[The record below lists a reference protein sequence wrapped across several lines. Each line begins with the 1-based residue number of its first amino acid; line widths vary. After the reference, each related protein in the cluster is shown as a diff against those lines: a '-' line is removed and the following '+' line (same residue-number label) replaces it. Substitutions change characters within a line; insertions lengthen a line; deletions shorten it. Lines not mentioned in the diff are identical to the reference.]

1 MARAGAASPKY
12 KTALRQVLFSLVSF
26 PKKLVRT
33 ALYYIAL
40 ELISAFY
47 QALRH
52 SWDVKY
58 YIHEDSLKLVND
70 DDAHY
75 VIAMWH
81 YNTLAAAFLSALWGT
96 VPLVST
102 SREGAF
108 VAKFLVKIGVPTVA
122 SNSKTKPLTLRR
134 SVSSMGSNR
143 VIVVPTDGSVG
154 PRFQVKVGTGF
165 LARTTK
171 SPVVPMLLVSDNYG
185 VAKSWDRLIVPKPHS
200 TLHIIMEQPILPT
213 LPLSSQRKRPKQIAG
228 EVEEV
233 LLRMVC
239 THSNDYLQKHHSDL
253 TLCS

>member
-1 MARAGAASPKY
+1 MVNAKKGGVVKSVVSGVVGLPK
-12 KTALRQVLFSLVSF
+12 A
-26 PKKLVRT
+26 LVRKG
-33 ALYYIAL
+33 AYYIAL

-58 YIHEDSLKLVND
+58 YIHEDALKLVND
-70 DDAHY
+70 EDEDSHY

-102 SREGAF
+102 SREGMF
-108 VAKFLVKIGVPTVA
+108 VARFLIKIGVPTVA
-122 SNSKTKPLTLRR
+122 SNSKTKPITMRR
-134 SVSSMGSNR
+134 SVSSMENHS

-154 PRFQVKVGTGF
+154 PRFQVKIGTGF
-165 LARTTK
+165 LAKRTK
-171 SPVVPMLLVSDNYG
+171 SPVVPMLLVSDNHG

-200 TLHIIMEQPILPT
+200 NLHIIMEPPILPEGSIKEIT
-213 LPLSSQRKRPKQIAG
+213 A
-228 EVEEV
+228 EVEKV

-239 THSNDYLQKHHSDL
+239 THSHDYLQAHHSDL
-253 TLCS
+253 KICP